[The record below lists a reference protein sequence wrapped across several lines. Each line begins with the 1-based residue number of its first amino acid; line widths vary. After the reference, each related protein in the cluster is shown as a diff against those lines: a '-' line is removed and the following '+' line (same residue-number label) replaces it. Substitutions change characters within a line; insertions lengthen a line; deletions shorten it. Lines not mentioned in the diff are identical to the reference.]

1 MRPLKFSEEFDALA
15 IVEAAKLRDA
25 YAPSRPPTRLLKDT
39 EESLAE
45 EIAEANEFTPAKW
58 SNGTQTKPRLLVK
71 KSDPDVTVAAL
82 RDILAKQENIFERGV
97 PVRLVW
103 NQARNH
109 TVIQTISADALIL
122 LSHQVCR
129 PYEIRAKKDG
139 SLAEQDCQ
147 LPKNMATMYLSWE
160 GYWNLRPLNGITP
173 GLILFE
179 NGEIFSGEGYN
190 ESTGIWQENVPDLS
204 QHVPASPSKG
214 DAEAALRT
222 LRETFATFCFADAST
237 HSDPITKVV
246 KVDLAMPPGRDESA
260 FLNALLTAVCRPSLH
275 LAPGILIHAAPISG
289 AGSGKGLLARCI
301 ANIAFGREP
310 HAVTAGPNNEEL
322 EKRIAAELIQGSP
335 VVFLDNLNN
344 RAFKSDQLA
353 SAITERPSRVRNFGT
368 LTMAAINTCALV
380 ILTGNG
386 LTVTEDLARRFLAIE
401 LDARSED
408 PESRKFI
415 GDIHSEVITR
425 RVLLLAACLTIWRW
439 GRQRQ
444 NLESGIP
451 LGSFE
456 QWCRWVRDPL
466 IALGCQDPTSK
477 IREAKSK
484 DSHREQ
490 VAAFF
495 THWWATYEDKPV
507 TISTLEEGL
516 ARLIDPQNRG
526 RQYLAAQIQRL
537 VGTRVGGL
545 LLSRQ
550 PAAGKWGTAT
560 YAVTKTSV
568 TSEIVMPKPSTRS
581 TALANGPLALDQSEG
596 AIALTIP
603 MPPMPPMPNPADENL
618 MQDPVPPRWSGRI

>member
-1 MRPLKFSEEFDALA
+1 MKPLKLSEDFDALA
-15 IVEAAKLRDA
+15 RVEAAKLRDA
-25 YAPSRPPTRLLKDT
+25 YGPSRPPTRLLKDT

-82 RDILAKQENIFERGV
+82 RDILAKQENIFERGG
-97 PVRLVW
+97 PVRLIW
-103 NQARNH
+103 NQARSH

-129 PYEIRAKKDG
+129 PYEIRAKQDG

-147 LPKNMATMYLSWE
+147 LPKNMASMYLSWE
-160 GYWNLRPLNGITP
+160 GYWKLRPLNGITP
-173 GLILFE
+173 GLLLSE
-179 NGEIFSGEGYN
+179 NGEIYSGEGYN
-190 ESTGIWQENVPDLS
+190 EATGIWQENVPDLS

-222 LRETFATFCFADAST
+222 LRETFATFCFADAPT
-237 HSDPITKVV
+237 HPDPMTKVV

-408 PESRKFI
+408 PESRRFI

-425 RVLLLAACLTIWRW
+425 RALLLAACLTIWRW
-439 GRQRQ
+439 GRQHKD
-444 NLESGIP
+444 LESGSP

-466 IALGCQDPTSK
+466 IALGCQDPASK

-507 TISTLEEGL
+507 TIATLEEGL
-516 ARLIDPQNRG
+516 ARMIDPQNRG

-550 PAAGKWGTAT
+550 PAVGKWGAAS
-560 YAVTKTSV
+560 YAMARTFTK
-568 TSEIVMPKPSTRS
+568 SEDIKPKHPTHSPDST
-581 TALANGPLALDQSEG
+581 NGLPTPDQSDEE
-596 AIALTIP
+596 ITSRTP
-603 MPPMPPMPNPADENL
+603 MTPTAPMPNPLDAHFS
-618 MQDPVPPRWSGRI
+618 QDLASTKWSGRI